1 MEELIVNNYLDNN
14 ISKKKVQTNIIDQNV
29 LSDELKSKLSSK
41 YINPNFKIKIS
52 SIITNFSKNNKKTSN
67 EVDENIN
74 SFICIFIN
82 KLNNIHKRKT
92 FNIKKNDI
100 LSYLDSPLNSPKNDK
115 KMNSIYMSNI
125 NILKNN
131 NSSCELKNNK
141 KVNFSEKI
149 KNNANLSQ
157 PHFCS
162 KRESKD
168 ISLNNNENFSKD
180 IIMKKNIIKYRNP
193 STILKKKKTNFS
205 QNSSTNIVDNIK
217 KIKMEFGLYYF
228 IFFIILYNTQFSLF
242 LIKY

>member
-14 ISKKKVQTNIIDQNV
+14 RSKKKVQTNIIDQNV

-52 SIITNFSKNNKKTSN
+52 SIMTNFSKNNKKTSN

-228 IFFIILYNTQFSLF
+228 IFFIILYNIQFSLF

>member
-228 IFFIILYNTQFSLF
+228 IFFIILYNIQFSLF

>member
-14 ISKKKVQTNIIDQNV
+14 RSKKKVQTNIIDQNV

>member
-74 SFICIFIN
+74 SFFCIFIN

>member
-14 ISKKKVQTNIIDQNV
+14 RSKKKVQTNIIDQNV

-228 IFFIILYNTQFSLF
+228 IFFIILYNT
-242 LIKY
+242 I